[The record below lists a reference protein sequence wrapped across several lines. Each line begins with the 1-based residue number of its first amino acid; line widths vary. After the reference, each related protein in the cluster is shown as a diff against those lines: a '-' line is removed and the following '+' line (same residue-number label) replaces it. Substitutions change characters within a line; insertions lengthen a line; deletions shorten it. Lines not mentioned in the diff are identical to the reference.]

1 MKNWLFATAALVL
14 ATSTRAHDGQVHAE
28 DISLADVGAEHM
40 VMETSADEATQAA
53 FLRGLALLHNFE
65 YSRAAEEFRASQA
78 ADPDFVMA
86 YWGEAMTHNHPLWDQ
101 QDREAALAALAKLGT
116 TPAQRAAKART
127 DKERQWLTAVE
138 TLYGEGEKTARDLS
152 YLAHMRNMLAANSSD
167 IDVRAFTGLAV
178 LGSSHGGRQ
187 IPLYME
193 AAGIMEEGFITHP
206 THPGILHY
214 LIHSYDDPE
223 HAPLGL
229 RMARGY
235 AKVAPAAG
243 HAQHM
248 ISHIF
253 NGLGMW
259 EDSEKANRLADA
271 VVDKQRAAAGREP
284 TSCGHYNEW
293 LVYALL
299 QQGKDAKPIVD
310 ACRAQAE
317 AEHAEFVESG
327 EMGFPA
333 GGSSYG
339 DMALRYGIATGDWQ
353 TMPDFSLPFYVKPRF
368 DFAYARMLQARGD
381 ASAAKAVLAQLES
394 AARQTIQVVQQMSA
408 GADEISP
415 WIEAAIR
422 QGEAIAVLAEGD
434 TERGLV
440 LLEAAASADA
450 ALPKVFGPPPIR
462 KPSYEI
468 LGEELLALGR
478 HDAAAD
484 AFAKALAFAPN
495 RRLSNRGLAQ
505 ARAD

>member
-1 MKNWLFATAALVL
+1 MKDWLLATAALAL
-14 ATSTRAHDGQVHAE
+14 ATSAQAHDGQMHDE
-28 DISLADVGAEHM
+28 DISLEDVGARHM
-40 VMETSADEATQAA
+40 VMKTSGDEATQAA

-65 YSRAAEEFRASQA
+65 YSRAADEFRAAQA
-78 ADPDFVMA
+78 ADPDFAMA

-101 QDREAALAALAKLGT
+101 QDRQAALAALAKLGA
-116 TPAQRAAKART
+116 TPAERAAKARS
-127 DKERQWLTAVE
+127 DKERAWLTAVE
-138 TLYGEGEKTARDLS
+138 ILYGEGDKTARDLD
-152 YLAHMRNMLAANSSD
+152 YLAHMRAMLAADPSD

-193 AAGIMEEGFITHP
+193 AAGIMEEGYITHP

-259 EDSEKANRLADA
+259 EDSEQANRLADA

-284 TSCGHYNEW
+284 TSCGHYNDW

-317 AEHAEFVESG
+317 AEHTGFAESG

-333 GGSSYG
+333 SGSSYG

-353 TMPDFSLPFYVKPRF
+353 EMPDFSLPFYVKPRF
-368 DFAYARMLQARGD
+368 DFAYARMLQARGNASEARD
-381 ASAAKAVLAQLES
+381 ALAQLEP
-394 AARQTIQVVQQMSA
+394 AARQTIAMVQQMSA

-434 TERGLV
+434 TERGLA
-440 LLEAAASADA
+440 LLEAAAA
-450 ALPKVFGPPPIR
+450 AEASLPKVFGPPSIR

-478 HDAAAD
+478 RKAAAE
-484 AFAKALAFAPN
+484 AFVKALAFAPN
-495 RRLSNRGLAQ
+495 RRLSSQGLAQ
-505 ARAD
+505 ARAE